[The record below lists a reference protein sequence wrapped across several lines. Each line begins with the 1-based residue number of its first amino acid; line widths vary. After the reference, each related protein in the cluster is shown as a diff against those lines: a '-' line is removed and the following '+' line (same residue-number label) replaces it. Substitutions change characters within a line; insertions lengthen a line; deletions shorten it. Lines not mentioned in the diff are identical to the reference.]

1 MRLFPIL
8 TVIMVAVVLYFAVLQ
23 RDTLVE
29 FANSFGTEETLAQ
42 DAPASDEAVTQDAS
56 ADDATPQDDRIHVL
70 VRASVAQPVSDGIL
84 ARGQTEAARQVEVRA
99 ETQGLVISEPLR
111 KGAFVE
117 AGQLLCR
124 LDAGT
129 RGSSLAEAQAR
140 LAEARAR
147 MPEAMARIPEAGA
160 RVLEAEARLEEARI
174 NQTAA
179 ARLSEGGFAST
190 TRVANADAALS
201 SAQAAVIAAQ
211 SGLEAAE
218 AGIQS
223 VEAGIESA
231 QAGVRRAEDELTKL
245 DIHAPFA
252 GLLES
257 DTAELGAL
265 MQPGA
270 PCATVIQLDPIKLV
284 GFVSESDVGK
294 VDVGTRA
301 GARLVS
307 GQEVVGRVSFLSRSA
322 DQLTRTFRLE
332 VEVPNPDLAIRDGQ
346 TVEIAIE
353 TEGQMAHILP
363 SSSLTLSN
371 AGALGV
377 RIVDAAGTA
386 QFAPVTLLRDTVG
399 GVWLAGLPAEVD
411 VILVGQE
418 YVTDGVP
425 VRVSYEELNQ

>member
-23 RDTLVE
+23 REQLVS
-29 FANSFGTEETLAQ
+29 FADGFGAEDSVADAASSVE
-42 DAPASDEAVTQDAS
+42 DAPVEAAPEPAAPDG
-56 ADDATPQDDRIHVL
+56 RIHVL
-70 VRASVAQPVSDGIL
+70 VRASVAQPVADGIL
-84 ARGQTEAARQVEVRA
+84 ARGQTEAARQVEVKA
-99 ETQGLVISEPLR
+99 ETQGLIVSEPLR
-111 KGAFVE
+111 KGSFVE

-129 RGSSLAEAQAR
+129 RGSSLAEAEAR

-147 MPEAMARIPEAGA
+147 MPEARARIPEAEA
-160 RVLEAEARLEEARI
+160 RVLEALARLEEARI
-174 NQTAA
+174 NQSAA

-201 SAQAAVIAAQ
+201 SAEASVIAAR
-211 SGLEAAE
+211 SGLEAAQ
-218 AGIQS
+218 AGIES

-231 QAGVRRAEDELTKL
+231 AAGVKRAEDELTKL

-257 DTAELGAL
+257 DTAELGTL
-265 MQPGA
+265 LQPGA

-284 GFVSESDVGK
+284 GFVAEADVEK
-294 VDVGTRA
+294 VEVGTRA
-301 GARLVS
+301 FARLVS
-307 GQEVVGRVSFLSRSA
+307 GREMTGRVSFLSRSA

-332 VEVPNPDLAIRDGQ
+332 VEVANPDLAIRDGQ
-346 TVEIAIE
+346 TVEIQIQ
-353 TEGQMAHILP
+353 TEGQMAHVLP
-363 SSSLTLSN
+363 SSALTLSN

-377 RIVDAAGTA
+377 RVVDDAGTA
-386 QFAPVTLLRDTVG
+386 QFAPVDLLRDTVD